1 MSIATR
7 VTLLTVLLVGLI
19 LSLYGFLSLRSRRVE
34 VTADLER
41 QTRLFGSALA
51 VSLEA
56 ALQDGLFEDTRG
68 LIQRMQESEQSIDVV
83 YLDLI
88 HPVDNAAFGRARAKA
103 AGEPAAAPPVD
114 AGSDV
119 DGGADSAYRRPT
131 PDTTREERLRRVQI
145 TGQPHGEHTVIDG
158 REVFAYMFALRG
170 SQHQLVAAVD
180 LIRDKSDLE
189 QAMTRTTRET
199 LLTLGSLFVL
209 LALLVGLSVR
219 QELTGPLLRLV
230 GGIDEVSRGDYT
242 GAILR
247 ERSDEVGLLADRF
260 NEMTRS
266 LRKAHEEILTG
277 VDAKLQLEMRLRH
290 SDKLA
295 TIGQLAAGIAHEVG
309 TPLNVIGGRARV
321 MARRAEDPQAVQ
333 KNADIIAT
341 QAERITK
348 IIQQLLDYA
357 RRKAPARAEVDLR
370 KVCSSTLDFL
380 EHQLTTRGVQSTL
393 HPFAVAARDAREAR
407 ESLEAGER
415 TAKLPA
421 APRVM
426 GDADQLQ
433 QVCLNLCMNAI
444 QAMPE
449 GGTLDLHL
457 EGLVRRKVG
466 LDKAPPG
473 GYIMLAVADTG
484 VGIAEAHLGRI
495 FEPFYSTKTWPET
508 SGPGDSG
515 ESTEGGAGGGAGT
528 TSGSGLGLSVS
539 AGIVKD
545 HDGWIEIERRPS
557 GGTIFRVFL
566 PAPEPDEEAVRL
578 TPPARSSR
586 PQRPPSPSAEVFS
599 QAQIEATPLQV
610 LKNSGDVQSDA
621 QGDAPER

>member
-1 MSIATR
+1 M
-7 VTLLTVLLVGLI
+7 TLLTVLLVGLT

-68 LIQRMQESEQSIDVV
+68 LIQRMQAAEQSIEVV
-83 YLDLI
+83 YLDLL
-88 HPVDNAAFGRARAKA
+88 HPVDNAAFGRARTGDA
-103 AGEPAAAPPVD
+103 AEPPARPSAPD
-114 AGSDV
+114 AG
-119 DGGADSAYRRPT
+119 ADDDRAYRPPS
-131 PDTTREERLRRVQI
+131 PDATREERLRRVQI
-145 TGQPHGEHTVIDG
+145 TGLPHGEHTIVAG

-189 QAMTRTTRET
+189 QAMARTTRDT
-199 LLTLGSLFVL
+199 VLTLGSLFVL
-209 LALLVGLSVR
+209 LALLVGLTVR

-266 LRKAHEEILTG
+266 LRKAHEEILAG

-357 RRKAPARAEVDLR
+357 RRKAPARSAIDLR
-370 KVCSSTLDFL
+370 KVCSTTLDFL
-380 EHQLTTRGVQSTL
+380 EHQLTTRGVQAML
-393 HPFAVAARDAREAR
+393 HPFAVAAREAREAR
-407 ESLEAGER
+407 ESAEAGER
-415 TAKLPA
+415 TAKLPD

-449 GGTLDLHL
+449 GGKLDLHL
-457 EGLVRRKVG
+457 EGLVRRKAG

-484 VGIAEAHLGRI
+484 IGIAEAHLGRI
-495 FEPFYSTKTWPET
+495 FEPFYSTKIWPENGGS
-508 SGPGDSG
+508 SGGSGEDGGGGGDS
-515 ESTEGGAGGGAGT
+515 GT

-545 HDGWIEIERRPS
+545 HDGWIEIERRQT

-566 PAPEPDEEAVRL
+566 PAPEPEDEAGPL
-578 TPPARSSR
+578 APPPARSSR
-586 PQRPPSPSAEVFS
+586 PQRPPVPAAELYS
-599 QAQIEATPLQV
+599 QVQIEAAPAQV
-610 LKNSGDVQSDA
+610 LQRSNDA

>member
-1 MSIATR
+1 
-7 VTLLTVLLVGLI
+7 VTLLTVLLVGLT

-41 QTRLFGSALA
+41 QTRLFGSALTA
-51 VSLEA
+51 SLEA
-56 ALQDGLFEDTRG
+56 ALQDGLYEDTRG
-68 LIQRMQESEQSIDVV
+68 LIQRMQAAEQSIDVV

-88 HPVDNAAFGRARAKA
+88 HPVDNAAFGHSQ
-103 AGEPAAAPPVD
+103 GPAPPPPPD
-114 AGSDV
+114 AGSDS
-119 DGGADSAYRRPT
+119 DNQYRRPA
-131 PDTTREERLRRVQI
+131 PDPRREERLRRVQI
-145 TGQPHGEHTVIDG
+145 TGQPYSEHTVVDG
-158 REVFAYMFALRG
+158 REVFAYMFPLRA
-170 SQHQLVAAVD
+170 SQHQQVAAVD

-189 QAMTRTTRET
+189 QEMARTTRDT
-199 LLTLGSLFVL
+199 VLTLGSLFVL

-266 LRKAHEEILTG
+266 LRNAREQILTG

-321 MARRAEDPQAVQ
+321 MARRADDPQAVQ

-357 RRKAPARAEVDLR
+357 RRKAPARSEVDLR
-370 KVCSSTLDFL
+370 KVCTSTLDFL
-380 EHQLTTRGVQSTL
+380 EHQLATRGVEAAL
-393 HPFAVAARDAREAR
+393 HPFAVAASQRNREH
-407 ESLEAGER
+407 EEPGEA
-415 TAKLPA
+415 ALPLPA
-421 APRVM
+421 TPHVM

-433 QVCLNLCMNAI
+433 QVCLNLCINAV

-449 GGTLDLHL
+449 GGKLDLHL
-457 EGLVRRKVG
+457 EGIVRRKPG
-466 LDKAPPG
+466 LDKATPG
-473 GYIMLAVADTG
+473 GYILLAVADTG
-484 VGIAEAHLGRI
+484 IGIAEAHLGRI
-495 FEPFYSTKTWPET
+495 FEPFYSTKTWPE
-508 SGPGDSG
+508 GPSNRRGV
-515 ESTEGGAGGGAGT
+515 GGAGSGAGSSEGPAAET

-545 HDGWIEIERRPS
+545 HDGWIEIERRPT

-566 PAPEPDEEAVRL
+566 PALEGEPDL
-578 TPPARSSR
+578 ARTGS
-586 PQRPPSPSAEVFS
+586 QRSAGNRGYAASPSPSLSGSGLRAVR
-599 QAQIEATPLQV
+599 IEAPPGQV
-610 LKNSGDVQSDA
+610 VQSSGEAKD
-621 QGDAPER
+621 DPPAP

>member
-1 MSIATR
+1 M
-7 VTLLTVLLVGLI
+7 TLLTVLLVGLT

-68 LIQRMQESEQSIDVV
+68 LIQRMQAAEQSIDVV
-83 YLDLI
+83 YLDLL
-88 HPVDNAAFGRARAKA
+88 HPVDNAAFGRSQSA
-103 AGEPAAAPPVD
+103 APAAPAQKAAAPAAGAAAAD
-114 AGSDV
+114 AG
-119 DGGADSAYRRPT
+119 ADAERPYHPPL
-131 PDTTREERLRRVQI
+131 PDAGREERLRRVQI
-145 TGQPHGEHTVIDG
+145 TGQPHGEHTVVDG

-180 LIRDKSDLE
+180 LIRGKADVE
-189 QAMTRTTRET
+189 QAMARTTRDVV
-199 LLTLGSLFVL
+199 LTLGSLFVI

-219 QELTGPLLRLV
+219 QELTGPLLRLT

-266 LRKAHEEILTG
+266 LRKAHEEILAG

-370 KVCSSTLDFL
+370 KVCSTTLDFL
-380 EHQLTTRGVQSTL
+380 EHQLTIRGVHATL
-393 HPFAVAARDAREAR
+393 HPFAVAARDAREAPM
-407 ESLEAGER
+407 SAEASEPAAR
-415 TAKLPA
+415 LPD

-444 QAMPE
+444 QAMPD

-495 FEPFYSTKTWPET
+495 FEPFYSTKTWPEGG
-508 SGPGDSG
+508 SGDGASSEPSDAAAAGSG
-515 ESTEGGAGGGAGT
+515 TA
-528 TSGSGLGLSVS
+528 SGSGLGLSVS

-545 HDGWIEIERRPS
+545 HDGWIEIERRPL

-566 PAPEPDEEAVRL
+566 PAPEDETGVTAR
-578 TPPARSSR
+578 PPRSSR
-586 PQRPPSPSAEVFS
+586 PLRSPSPAAAAFAAARIDALPVVQNPGDS
-599 QAQIEATPLQV
+599 QGET
-610 LKNSGDVQSDA
+610 
-621 QGDAPER
+621 PER